1 MRGADLQS
9 RLVGPP
15 AEPWLR
21 RLLLGRPI
29 FAGLPAV
36 LAVVVLLGGL
46 LAGRGLVMALLG
58 SLVAGVAAVALAW
71 AFMPPMLDRAVGMVI
86 PGRWTMLC
94 RDFGLTTRR
103 GAPHRLAW
111 SSGLPVA
118 YSAGVVT
125 LRVSTANGLTVGDAE
140 DAAPRLARA
149 VRADMADVEEEPAAG
164 YIRVRLSHDQ
174 TR

>member
-1 MRGADLQS
+1 MRESDLQS

-21 RLLLGRPI
+21 RLLLGRPLW
-29 FAGLPAV
+29 AGLPAV
-36 LAVVVLLGGL
+36 LAVVVLLGSL
-46 LAGRGLVMALLG
+46 LTGRGVVMALLG
-58 SLVAGVAAVALAW
+58 SVVAGAVAGGCAV
-71 AFMPPMLDRAVGMVI
+71 AFVPPLLDRGLGMVF
-86 PGRWTMLC
+86 RWTTLA
-94 RDFGLTTRR
+94 RDIGLTTRR

-125 LRVSTANGLTVGDAE
+125 LRVSTSTGLIEREAE
-140 DAAPRLARA
+140 EVAPALARVIHADAA
-149 VRADMADVEEEPAAG
+149 VVEEEPAAG
-164 YIRVRLSHDQ
+164 YIRVRLSRDQ